1 MCKTYTKEDFGE
13 DCPRFIPMKY
23 ESEIYENGESV
34 SWYIFDTE
42 KLDFIGGIVPYYDYQ
57 EAEKVCNIF
66 NGVSYIFKGDVKLEG
81 KESLLEL
88 AEYVDKL
95 QEENEQ
101 LKKQKARYKRLS
113 EIRNE
118 EINNRILTIKEFID
132 NCSNEKVKKALEDL
146 FYSEVNEYDLSKKY
160 RKLNDEN
167 KNLKL
172 ENIGLKYAL
181 KYIKEINVEIE
192 VDDFND

>member
-1 MCKTYTKEDFGE
+1 MVMIMYKTYTKEDFDE

-95 QEENEQ
+95 QDKNEQ
-101 LKKQKARYKRLS
+101 LKQG
-113 EIRNE
+113 
-118 EINNRILTIKEFID
+118 
-132 NCSNEKVKKALEDL
+132 
-146 FYSEVNEYDLSKKY
+146 
-160 RKLNDEN
+160 LNDDLELIGQLQEEN
-167 KNLKL
+167 KELKQRNTELIKKIDFL
-172 ENIGLKYAL
+172 ERVIDGDVEWLK
-181 KYIKEINVEIE
+181 KE
-192 VDDFND
+192 

>member
-1 MCKTYTKEDFGE
+1 MIMCKTYTKEDFDE

-81 KESLLEL
+81 KENLLEI
-88 AEYVDKL
+88 AEYVDKS

-101 LKKQKARYKRLS
+101 LKQGLNDDLELIVQLQKENEQLKQQNEFLKR
-113 EIRNE
+113 R
-118 EINNRILTIKEFID
+118 
-132 NCSNEKVKKALEDL
+132 C
-146 FYSEVNEYDLSKKY
+146 NEYWEESG
-160 RKLNDEN
+160 LN
-167 KNLKL
+167 
-172 ENIGLKYAL
+172 
-181 KYIKEINVEIE
+181 
-192 VDDFND
+192 NDYFE